1 MKEPVRIICDAAM
14 SCLGEGVV
22 PCDVPCEW
30 ALKGSVPWENEADAI
45 VSGILGGNT
54 GVLEPNSK
62 KVIWSMEG
70 QCHYGRLKTAEKEV
84 NQTLL
89 LSAMLMQ
96 FSSPI
101 PMPYFSWVEY
111 DLQDWMPD
119 YEAREKAVVFIA
131 KNCNSLNGREQLVR
145 GLIKHGVRVDAVSSC
160 LNNKE
165 WPADVPRNHKHGVL
179 KKYLVYL
186 AAENCNEVDYVSE
199 KVYGALAAGSVP
211 IYLGAPNIYES
222 TFVPPNSLLIPPTD
236 MNNDALVAAFA
247 AEVSKVINNK
257 AEWEAKVAWRQQ
269 PLTEEYK
276 RKFAF
281 TCTHSSCRLCRYA
294 YAKKHGLGWN
304 HELQRIEHPG
314 FPTSFSEQQT
324 FEPH

>member
-1 MKEPVRIICDAAM
+1 MMPPPPAPPTPPPPPPLPVGVVVPQTRQIPAVTCKKEAQTMPTPGVPVIPQEDGIKIICDAAM

-30 ALKGSVPWENEADAI
+30 ALRGSNKPWQSQADAV

-54 GVLEPNSK
+54 GTLELNSK

-70 QCHYGRLKTAEKEV
+70 QCHYSRLKTAEKEV

-111 DLQDWMPD
+111 DLQDAMPGYD
-119 YEAREKAVVFIA
+119 EREKAVVFIA
-131 KNCNSLNGREQLVR
+131 KNCNSLNGREALVNS
-145 GLIKHGVRVDAVSSC
+145 LIANGIRVDAVSSC
-160 LNNKE
+160 LNNKP

-186 AAENCNEVDYVSE
+186 AAENCNE
-199 KVYGALAAGSVP
+199 
-211 IYLGAPNIYES
+211 APN
-222 TFVPPNSLLIPPTD
+222 PNSDPNPD
-236 MNNDALVAAFA
+236 
-247 AEVSKVINNK
+247 
-257 AEWEAKVAWRQQ
+257 
-269 PLTEEYK
+269 
-276 RKFAF
+276 RKPNPHSRWITSQRRF
-281 TCTHSSCRLCRYA
+281 TVL
-294 YAKKHGLGWN
+294 
-304 HELQRIEHPG
+304 
-314 FPTSFSEQQT
+314 
-324 FEPH
+324 